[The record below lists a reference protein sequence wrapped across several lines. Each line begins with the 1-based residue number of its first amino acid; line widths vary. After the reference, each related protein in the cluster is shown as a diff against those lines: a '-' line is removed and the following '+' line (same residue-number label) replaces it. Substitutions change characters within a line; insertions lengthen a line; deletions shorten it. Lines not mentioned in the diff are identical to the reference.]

1 MENYSHRFQVNLAGM
16 IDILSNHLYDEK
28 DVYIRELLQNATDAI
43 RARKKIDSTLEGKI
57 HASLTGDNNEKT
69 LIVEDNGIGL
79 TEDEVHAFLATIANS
94 SKGEKNFDGESSND
108 FIGRFGIGL
117 LSCFIVSDEIVM
129 ISTSQKDGGTTEWRG
144 KADGT
149 YSVRKIETDTREPGT
164 QVYLRL
170 RAGLEDH
177 PECEDVEYLINTL
190 KKYGSSLES
199 NIIVEMNGLEEEINS
214 WTKQFSDK
222 ETLSTLSREQ
232 IIQYGEYILGT
243 HFQDYFLIENESGR
257 TFGIAYMIPHAVQ
270 MNAIRKNTVFLN
282 KMFVTSEA
290 NNILPDW
297 SFFAKC
303 VIWTDELQPVASRE
317 AFYKNERLTSVASE
331 LGVALKKGIETLPEE
346 ALMKLLATHYLG
358 FKALASEDAPFLKLI
373 YPYLPVRTLNGEEKL
388 GDIIAKNDVIY
399 YTYSV
404 DDFRQ
409 IKDIARSSGMG
420 MTLIN
425 GGYSYDSPFL
435 AQLSYFVEGT
445 EFVLI
450 QPEEMTDKLRPM
462 TADEKQAYQPIL
474 TEMNSMMAEFD
485 TDVLI
490 KHFEPKDLPII
501 FIHSTATQELREL
514 ERAVEETT
522 SVFSDILESIQKE
535 QEPAPLAHLY
545 LNLDNELIKRLF
557 TSGKTVKELSV
568 IVNVL
573 YIQALLLG
581 HYPLKRK
588 EMVLMNQ
595 NMLRILEML

>member
-222 ETLSTLSREQ
+222 ETLFKLSKEQ

-409 IKDIARSSGMG
+409 IKDITRSSG

-425 GGYSYDSPFL
+425 GGYSYDSPIL

-462 TADEKQAYQPIL
+462 TGDEEQAYQPIL
-474 TEMNSMMAEFD
+474 TEMNSMMVEFD

-514 ERAVEETT
+514 ERAVEETS

-557 TSGKTVKELSV
+557 TSEKTVKELSV

>member
-1 MENYSHRFQVNLAGM
+1 
-16 IDILSNHLYDEK
+16 ILSNHLYDEK

-177 PECEDVEYLINTL
+177 PECEEVEYLINTL
-190 KKYGSSLES
+190 KKYGASLES
-199 NIIVEMNGLEEEINS
+199 NIIVEINGLEEEINS
-214 WTKQFSDK
+214 WTKKFSDK
-222 ETLSTLSREQ
+222 ETLFKLSKEQ

-409 IKDIARSSGMG
+409 IKDIARSSGM
-420 MTLIN
+420 TLIN
-425 GGYSYDSPFL
+425 GGYSYDSPIL

-445 EFVLI
+445 EFILI
-450 QPEEMTDKLRPM
+450 EPEEMTDKLRPM
-462 TADEKQAYQPIL
+462 TGDEEQAYQPIL
-474 TEMNSMMAEFD
+474 TEMNSMMVEFD

-514 ERAVEETT
+514 ERAVEETS

-557 TSGKTVKELSV
+557 TSEKTVKELSV

>member
-43 RARKKIDSTLEGKI
+43 RARKKTDPTLEGKI
-57 HASLTGDNNEKT
+57 HASLIGDINEKT
-69 LIVEDNGIGL
+69 LILEDNGIGL

-94 SKGEKNFDGESSND
+94 SKGEKNFDGENSND

-177 PECEDVEYLINTL
+177 PECEEVEYLINTL
-190 KKYGSSLES
+190 KKYGASLES
-199 NIIVEMNGLEEEINS
+199 NIIVEINGLEEEINS
-214 WTKQFSDK
+214 WTKKFSDK
-222 ETLSTLSREQ
+222 ETLFKLSKEQ

-282 KMFVTSEA
+282 NMYVTSEA

-303 VIWTDELQPVASRE
+303 IIWTDELQPVASRE
-317 AFYKNERLTSVASE
+317 AFYKNERLTSVADE

-409 IKDIARSSGMG
+409 IKDIARSSGM
-420 MTLIN
+420 TLIN
-425 GGYSYDSPFL
+425 GGYSYDSPIL

-557 TSGKTVKELSV
+557 SSGKSVDELSV

-588 EMVLMNQ
+588 EMELMNQ

>member
-282 KMFVTSEA
+282 KIFVTSEA

-409 IKDIARSSGMG
+409 IKDIARSSGM
-420 MTLIN
+420 TLIN
-425 GGYSYDSPFL
+425 GGYSYDSPIL

-445 EFVLI
+445 EFILI
-450 QPEEMTDKLRPM
+450 EPEEMTDKLRPM
-462 TADEKQAYQPIL
+462 TGDEEQAYQPIL

-514 ERAVEETT
+514 ERAVEETN

-557 TSGKTVKELSV
+557 TYGKTVKELSV

>member
-43 RARKKIDSTLEGKI
+43 RARKKIDPTLEGKI
-57 HASLTGDNNEKT
+57 HASLIGDINEKT
-69 LIVEDNGIGL
+69 LILEDNGIGL

-170 RAGLEDH
+170 RAGLEEH
-177 PECEDVEYLINTL
+177 PECEEVEYLINTL
-190 KKYGSSLES
+190 KKYGASLES
-199 NIIVEMNGLEEEINS
+199 DIIVEINGLEEEINN
-214 WTKQFSDK
+214 WTKQFSNK
-222 ETLSTLSREQ
+222 ETLFKLSKEQ

-282 KMFVTSEA
+282 NMYVTSEA

-303 VIWTDELQPVASRE
+303 IIWTDELQPVASRE
-317 AFYKNERLTSVASE
+317 AFYKNERLTSVAGE

-409 IKDIARSSGMG
+409 IKDIARSSGM
-420 MTLIN
+420 TLIN
-425 GGYSYDSPFL
+425 GGYSYDSPIL

-462 TADEKQAYQPIL
+462 TADEEQAYQPIL

-557 TSGKTVKELSV
+557 SSGKSVDELSV

-588 EMVLMNQ
+588 EMELMNQ

>member
-69 LIVEDNGIGL
+69 LIIEDNGIGL

-190 KKYGSSLES
+190 KKYGASLES

-303 VIWTDELQPVASRE
+303 MIWTDELQPVASRE

-409 IKDIARSSGMG
+409 IKDIARSSGM
-420 MTLIN
+420 TLIN
-425 GGYSYDSPFL
+425 GGYSYDSPIL

-557 TSGKTVKELSV
+557 TSEKTVKELSV

>member
-43 RARKKIDSTLEGKI
+43 RARKKIDPTLEGKI
-57 HASLTGDNNEKT
+57 HASLIGDINEKT
-69 LIVEDNGIGL
+69 LILEDNGIGL

-177 PECEDVEYLINTL
+177 PECEEVEYLINTL
-190 KKYGSSLES
+190 KKYGASLES
-199 NIIVEMNGLEEEINS
+199 NIIAEINGLEEEINS
-214 WTKQFSDK
+214 WTKKFSDK
-222 ETLSTLSREQ
+222 ETLFKLSKEQ

-282 KMFVTSEA
+282 NMYVTSEA

-303 VIWTDELQPVASRE
+303 IIWTDELQPVASRE
-317 AFYKNERLTSVASE
+317 AFYKNERLTSVADE

-409 IKDIARSSGMG
+409 IKDIARSSGM
-420 MTLIN
+420 TLIN
-425 GGYSYDSPFL
+425 GGYSYDSPIL

-474 TEMNSMMAEFD
+474 TEMNNMMAEFD

-557 TSGKTVKELSV
+557 SSGKSVDELSV

-588 EMVLMNQ
+588 EMELMNQ

>member
-409 IKDIARSSGMG
+409 IKDIARSSGM
-420 MTLIN
+420 TLIN
-425 GGYSYDSPFL
+425 GGYSYDSPIL

-450 QPEEMTDKLRPM
+450 EPEEMTNKLRPM
-462 TADEKQAYQPIL
+462 TVSEEQAYQPTL

-514 ERAVEETT
+514 ERAVEETN

>member
-43 RARKKIDSTLEGKI
+43 RARKKTDPTLEGKI
-57 HASLTGDNNEKT
+57 HASLIGDINEKT
-69 LIVEDNGIGL
+69 LILEDNGIGL

-177 PECEDVEYLINTL
+177 PECEEVEYLINTL
-190 KKYGSSLES
+190 KKYGASLES
-199 NIIVEMNGLEEEINS
+199 NIIVEINGLEEEINS
-214 WTKQFSDK
+214 WTKKFSDK
-222 ETLSTLSREQ
+222 ETLFKLSKEQ

-282 KMFVTSEA
+282 NMYVTSEA

-303 VIWTDELQPVASRE
+303 IIWTDELQPVASRE
-317 AFYKNERLTSVASE
+317 AFYKNERLTSVADE

-409 IKDIARSSGMG
+409 IKDIARSSGM
-420 MTLIN
+420 TLIN
-425 GGYSYDSPFL
+425 GGYSYDSPIL

-557 TSGKTVKELSV
+557 SSGKSVDELSV

-588 EMVLMNQ
+588 EMELMNQ

>member
-94 SKGEKNFDGESSND
+94 SKGEKNFDGESFND

-222 ETLSTLSREQ
+222 ETLFKLSKEQ

-282 KMFVTSEA
+282 NMYVTSEA

-303 VIWTDELQPVASRE
+303 IIWTDELQPVASRE
-317 AFYKNERLTSVASE
+317 AFYKNERLTIVADE
-331 LGVALKKGIETLPEE
+331 LGIALKKGIETLPEE

-409 IKDIARSSGMG
+409 IKDIARSSGM
-420 MTLIN
+420 TLIN
-425 GGYSYDSPFL
+425 GGYSYDSPIL

-450 QPEEMTDKLRPM
+450 EPEEMTNKLRPM
-462 TADEKQAYQPIL
+462 TVSEEQAYQPIL

-514 ERAVEETT
+514 ERAVEETN

>member
-190 KKYGSSLES
+190 KKYGASLES
-199 NIIVEMNGLEEEINS
+199 NIIVEINGLEKEINS

-409 IKDIARSSGMG
+409 IKDIARSSGM
-420 MTLIN
+420 TLIN
-425 GGYSYDSPFL
+425 GGYSYDSPIL

-462 TADEKQAYQPIL
+462 TGDEEQAYQPIL
-474 TEMNSMMAEFD
+474 TEMNSMMVEFD

-514 ERAVEETT
+514 ERAVEETS

-557 TSGKTVKELSV
+557 TSEKTVKELSV

>member
-303 VIWTDELQPVASRE
+303 VIWTDELQLVASRE

-409 IKDIARSSGMG
+409 IKDIARSSGM
-420 MTLIN
+420 TLIN
-425 GGYSYDSPFL
+425 GGYSYDSPIL

-445 EFVLI
+445 EFILI
-450 QPEEMTDKLRPM
+450 EPEEMTDKLRPM
-462 TADEKQAYQPIL
+462 TGDEEQAYQPIL
-474 TEMNSMMAEFD
+474 TEMNSMMVEFD

-514 ERAVEETT
+514 ERAVEETS

-557 TSGKTVKELSV
+557 TSEKTVKELSV

>member
-43 RARKKIDSTLEGKI
+43 RARKKIDPTLEGKI

-69 LIVEDNGIGL
+69 LILEDNGIGL
-79 TEDEVHAFLATIANS
+79 TEEEVHAFLATIANS

-129 ISTSQKDGGTTEWRG
+129 ISTSKKDGGTTEWRG

-177 PECEDVEYLINTL
+177 PECEEVEYLINTL

-199 NIIVEMNGLEEEINS
+199 NIIVEINGLEEEINS

-222 ETLSTLSREQ
+222 ETLFKLSREQ

-282 KMFVTSEA
+282 NMYVTSEA

-317 AFYKNERLTSVASE
+317 AFYKNERLTSVADE

-409 IKDIARSSGMG
+409 IKDIARSSGM
-420 MTLIN
+420 TLIN
-425 GGYSYDSPFL
+425 GGYSYDSPIL

-462 TADEKQAYQPIL
+462 TADEEQAYQPIL

-514 ERAVEETT
+514 ERAVEETN

-557 TSGKTVKELSV
+557 SSGKSVNELSV

-588 EMVLMNQ
+588 EMELMNQ

>member
-214 WTKQFSDK
+214 WSKQFSDK

-409 IKDIARSSGMG
+409 IKDIARSSGM
-420 MTLIN
+420 TLIN
-425 GGYSYDSPFL
+425 GGYSYDSPIL

-445 EFVLI
+445 EFILI
-450 QPEEMTDKLRPM
+450 EPEEMTDKLRPM
-462 TADEKQAYQPIL
+462 TGDEEQAYQPIL
-474 TEMNSMMAEFD
+474 TEMNSMMVEFD

-514 ERAVEETT
+514 ERAVEETS

-557 TSGKTVKELSV
+557 TSEKTVKELSV

>member
-409 IKDIARSSGMG
+409 IKDIARSSGM
-420 MTLIN
+420 TLIN
-425 GGYSYDSPFL
+425 GGYSYDSPIL

-445 EFVLI
+445 EFILI
-450 QPEEMTDKLRPM
+450 EPEEMTDKLRPM
-462 TADEKQAYQPIL
+462 TGDEEQAYQPIL
-474 TEMNSMMAEFD
+474 TEMNSMMVEFD
-485 TDVLI
+485 TDMLI

-514 ERAVEETT
+514 ERAVEETS

-557 TSGKTVKELSV
+557 TSEKTVKELSV
-568 IVNVL
+568 IVKVL

>member
-409 IKDIARSSGMG
+409 IKDIARSSGM
-420 MTLIN
+420 TLIN
-425 GGYSYDSPFL
+425 GGYSYDSPIL

-450 QPEEMTDKLRPM
+450 EPEEMTNKLRPM
-462 TADEKQAYQPIL
+462 TVSEEQAYQPIL

-490 KHFEPKDLPII
+490 KHFEPKDLPTI
-501 FIHSTATQELREL
+501 FIYSTATQELREL
-514 ERAVEETT
+514 ERAVEETN

>member
-1 MENYSHRFQVNLAGM
+1 M

-282 KMFVTSEA
+282 KIFVTSEA

-409 IKDIARSSGMG
+409 IKDIARSSGM
-420 MTLIN
+420 TLIN
-425 GGYSYDSPFL
+425 GGYSYDSPIL

-445 EFVLI
+445 EFILI
-450 QPEEMTDKLRPM
+450 EPEEMTDKLRPM
-462 TADEKQAYQPIL
+462 TGDEEQAYQPIL

-514 ERAVEETT
+514 ERAVEETN

>member
-177 PECEDVEYLINTL
+177 PECEEVEYLINTL
-190 KKYGSSLES
+190 KKYGASLES

-409 IKDIARSSGMG
+409 IKDIARSSGM
-420 MTLIN
+420 TLIN
-425 GGYSYDSPFL
+425 GGYSYDSPIL

-445 EFVLI
+445 EFILI
-450 QPEEMTDKLRPM
+450 EPEEMTDKLRPM
-462 TADEKQAYQPIL
+462 TGDEEQAYQPIL
-474 TEMNSMMAEFD
+474 TEMNSMMVEFD

-514 ERAVEETT
+514 ERAVEETS

-557 TSGKTVKELSV
+557 TSEKTVKELSV

-588 EMVLMNQ
+588 EMILMNQ

>member
-1 MENYSHRFQVNLAGM
+1 MQPMPFVLG
-16 IDILSNHLYDEK
+16 
-28 DVYIRELLQNATDAI
+28 
-43 RARKKIDSTLEGKI
+43 KKIDSTLEGKI

-177 PECEDVEYLINTL
+177 PECEDVEYLITTL

-409 IKDIARSSGMG
+409 IKDIARSSGM
-420 MTLIN
+420 TLIN
-425 GGYSYDSPFL
+425 GGYSYDSPIL

-445 EFVLI
+445 EFILI
-450 QPEEMTDKLRPM
+450 EPEEMTDKLRPM
-462 TADEKQAYQPIL
+462 TGDEEQAYQPIL
-474 TEMNSMMAEFD
+474 TEMNSMMVEFD

-514 ERAVEETT
+514 ERAVEETN

>member
-346 ALMKLLATHYLG
+346 ALMKLLATHYLS

-409 IKDIARSSGMG
+409 IKDIARSSGM
-420 MTLIN
+420 TLIN
-425 GGYSYDSPFL
+425 GGYSYDSPIL

-450 QPEEMTDKLRPM
+450 EPEEMTNKLRPM
-462 TADEKQAYQPIL
+462 TVSEEQAYQPIL

-514 ERAVEETT
+514 ERAVEETN

>member
-317 AFYKNERLTSVASE
+317 AFYKNERLASVASE

-409 IKDIARSSGMG
+409 IKDIARSSGM
-420 MTLIN
+420 TLIN
-425 GGYSYDSPFL
+425 GGYSYDSPIL

-450 QPEEMTDKLRPM
+450 EPEEMTNKLRPM
-462 TADEKQAYQPIL
+462 TVSEEQAYQPIL

-514 ERAVEETT
+514 ERAVEETN

>member
-409 IKDIARSSGMG
+409 IKDIARSSGM
-420 MTLIN
+420 TLIN
-425 GGYSYDSPFL
+425 GGYSYDSPIL

-573 YIQALLLG
+573 YIQALLSG

>member
-177 PECEDVEYLINTL
+177 PECEDVEYLITTL

-409 IKDIARSSGMG
+409 IKDIARSSGM
-420 MTLIN
+420 TLIN
-425 GGYSYDSPFL
+425 GGYSYDSPIL

-445 EFVLI
+445 EFILI
-450 QPEEMTDKLRPM
+450 EPEEMTDKLRPM
-462 TADEKQAYQPIL
+462 TGDEEQAYQPIL
-474 TEMNSMMAEFD
+474 TEMNSMMVEFD

-514 ERAVEETT
+514 ERAVEETN

>member
-1 MENYSHRFQVNLAGM
+1 MENHSHRFQVNLAGM

-43 RARKKIDSTLEGKI
+43 RARKKLTPTLEGKI
-57 HASLTGDNNEKT
+57 LVSLTGDTNEKT
-69 LIVEDNGIGL
+69 LILEDNGIGL
-79 TEDEVHAFLATIANS
+79 TEEEVHAFLATIANS

-170 RAGLEDH
+170 RADLDEH
-177 PECEDVEYLINTL
+177 PECEDVEELINTL

-199 NIIVEMNGLEEEINS
+199 NIIVEINGLEEEINS
-214 WTKQFSDK
+214 WTKQFSNK
-222 ETLSTLSREQ
+222 ETLSKLSKDQ

-243 HFQDYFLIENESGR
+243 RFQDYFLIENESGR

-282 KMFVTSEA
+282 NMYVTSEA

-317 AFYKNERLTSVASE
+317 AFYKNERLTSVADE

-409 IKDIARSSGMG
+409 IKDIARSSGM
-420 MTLIN
+420 TLIN
-425 GGYSYDSPFL
+425 GGYSYDSPIL

-450 QPEEMTDKLRPM
+450 EPEEMTNKLRPM
-462 TADEKQAYQPIL
+462 TVSEEQAYQPIL

-514 ERAVEETT
+514 ERAVEETN

>member
-373 YPYLPVRTLNGEEKL
+373 YPYLPVRTLNGEEKS

-409 IKDIARSSGMG
+409 IKDIARSSGM
-420 MTLIN
+420 TLIN
-425 GGYSYDSPFL
+425 GGYSYDSPIL

-445 EFVLI
+445 EFILI
-450 QPEEMTDKLRPM
+450 EPEEMTDKLRPM
-462 TADEKQAYQPIL
+462 TGDEEQAYQPIL

-514 ERAVEETT
+514 ERAVEETN

>member
-43 RARKKIDSTLEGKI
+43 RARKKIDPTLEGKI
-57 HASLTGDNNEKT
+57 HASLIGDINEKT
-69 LIVEDNGIGL
+69 LILEDNGIGL

-177 PECEDVEYLINTL
+177 PECEEVEYLINTL
-190 KKYGSSLES
+190 KKYGASLES
-199 NIIVEMNGLEEEINS
+199 NIIVEINGLEEEINS
-214 WTKQFSDK
+214 WTKKFSDK
-222 ETLSTLSREQ
+222 ETLFKLSKEQ

-282 KMFVTSEA
+282 NMYVTSEA

-303 VIWTDELQPVASRE
+303 IIWTDELQPVASRE
-317 AFYKNERLTSVASE
+317 AFYKNERLTSVADE

-409 IKDIARSSGMG
+409 IKDIARSSGM
-420 MTLIN
+420 TLIN
-425 GGYSYDSPFL
+425 GGYSYDSPIL

-462 TADEKQAYQPIL
+462 TADEEQAYQPIL

-557 TSGKTVKELSV
+557 SSGKSVDELSV

-588 EMVLMNQ
+588 EMELMNQ

>member
-243 HFQDYFLIENESGR
+243 HFQGYFLIENESGR

-409 IKDIARSSGMG
+409 IKDIARSSGM
-420 MTLIN
+420 TLIN
-425 GGYSYDSPFL
+425 GGYSYDSPIL

-445 EFVLI
+445 EFILI
-450 QPEEMTDKLRPM
+450 EPEEMTDKLRPM
-462 TADEKQAYQPIL
+462 TGDEEQAYQPIL

-514 ERAVEETT
+514 ERAVEETN

>member
-190 KKYGSSLES
+190 KKYGASLES
-199 NIIVEMNGLEEEINS
+199 NIIVEINGLEEEINS
-214 WTKQFSDK
+214 WTKKFSDK

-409 IKDIARSSGMG
+409 IKDIARSSGM
-420 MTLIN
+420 TLIN
-425 GGYSYDSPFL
+425 GGYSYDSPIL

-445 EFVLI
+445 EFILI
-450 QPEEMTDKLRPM
+450 EPEEMTDKLRPM
-462 TADEKQAYQPIL
+462 TGDEEQAYQPIL
-474 TEMNSMMAEFD
+474 TEMNSMMVEFD

-514 ERAVEETT
+514 ERAVEETS

-557 TSGKTVKELSV
+557 TSEKTVKELSV

>member
-409 IKDIARSSGMG
+409 IKDIARSSGM
-420 MTLIN
+420 TLIN
-425 GGYSYDSPFL
+425 GGYSYDSPIL

-445 EFVLI
+445 EFILI
-450 QPEEMTDKLRPM
+450 EPEEMTDKLRPM
-462 TADEKQAYQPIL
+462 TGDEEQAYQPIL
-474 TEMNSMMAEFD
+474 TEMNSMMVEFD

-514 ERAVEETT
+514 ERAVEETS

-557 TSGKTVKELSV
+557 TSEKTVKELSV

>member
-331 LGVALKKGIETLPEE
+331 LGVALKKGIETLLEE

-409 IKDIARSSGMG
+409 IKDIARSSGM
-420 MTLIN
+420 TLIN
-425 GGYSYDSPFL
+425 GGYSYDSPIL

-450 QPEEMTDKLRPM
+450 EPEEMTNKLRPM
-462 TADEKQAYQPIL
+462 TVSEEQAYQPIL

-514 ERAVEETT
+514 ERAVEETN

>member
-177 PECEDVEYLINTL
+177 PECEEVEYLINTL
-190 KKYGSSLES
+190 KKYGASLES
-199 NIIVEMNGLEEEINS
+199 NIIVEINGLEEEINS

-409 IKDIARSSGMG
+409 IKDIARSSGM
-420 MTLIN
+420 TLIN
-425 GGYSYDSPFL
+425 GGYSYDSPIL

-450 QPEEMTDKLRPM
+450 EPEEMTNKLRPM
-462 TADEKQAYQPIL
+462 TVSEEQAYQPIL

-485 TDVLI
+485 IDVLI

-514 ERAVEETT
+514 ERAVEETN

>member
-409 IKDIARSSGMG
+409 IKDIARSSGM
-420 MTLIN
+420 TLIN
-425 GGYSYDSPFL
+425 GGYSYDSPIL

-445 EFVLI
+445 EFILI
-450 QPEEMTDKLRPM
+450 EPEEMTDKLRPM
-462 TADEKQAYQPIL
+462 TGDEEQAYQPIL
-474 TEMNSMMAEFD
+474 TEMNSMMVEFD

-514 ERAVEETT
+514 ERAVEETS

-535 QEPAPLAHLY
+535 QEPASLAHLY

-557 TSGKTVKELSV
+557 TSEKTVKELSV

>member
-43 RARKKIDSTLEGKI
+43 RARKKIDPTLEGKI
-57 HASLTGDNNEKT
+57 HASLIGDINEKT
-69 LIVEDNGIGL
+69 LILEDNGIGL

-177 PECEDVEYLINTL
+177 PECEEVEYLINTL
-190 KKYGSSLES
+190 KKYGASLES
-199 NIIVEMNGLEEEINS
+199 NIIVEINGLEEEINS
-214 WTKQFSDK
+214 WTKKFSDK
-222 ETLSTLSREQ
+222 ETLFKLSKEQ

-282 KMFVTSEA
+282 NMYVTSEA

-303 VIWTDELQPVASRE
+303 IIWTDELQPVASRE
-317 AFYKNERLTSVASE
+317 AFYKNERLTSVADE

-358 FKALASEDAPFLKLI
+358 FKALASEDVPFLKLI

-409 IKDIARSSGMG
+409 IKDIARSSGM
-420 MTLIN
+420 TLIN
-425 GGYSYDSPFL
+425 GGYSYDSPIL

-474 TEMNSMMAEFD
+474 TEMNNMMAEFD

-557 TSGKTVKELSV
+557 SSGKSVDELSV

-588 EMVLMNQ
+588 EMELMNQ

>member
-170 RAGLEDH
+170 GAGLEDH

-409 IKDIARSSGMG
+409 IKDIARSSGM
-420 MTLIN
+420 TLIN
-425 GGYSYDSPFL
+425 GGYSYDSPIL

-450 QPEEMTDKLRPM
+450 EPEEMTNKLRPM
-462 TADEKQAYQPIL
+462 TVSEEQAYQPIL

-490 KHFEPKDLPII
+490 KHFEPKDLPTI

-514 ERAVEETT
+514 ERAVEETN

>member
-43 RARKKIDSTLEGKI
+43 RARKKTDPTLEGKI
-57 HASLTGDNNEKT
+57 HASLIGDINEKT
-69 LIVEDNGIGL
+69 LILEDNGIGL

-177 PECEDVEYLINTL
+177 PECEEVEYLINTL
-190 KKYGSSLES
+190 KKYGASLES
-199 NIIVEMNGLEEEINS
+199 NIIVEINGLEEEINS
-214 WTKQFSDK
+214 WTKKFSDK
-222 ETLSTLSREQ
+222 ETLFKLSKEQ

-282 KMFVTSEA
+282 NMYVTSEA

-303 VIWTDELQPVASRE
+303 IIWTDELQPVASRE
-317 AFYKNERLTSVASE
+317 AFYKNERLTSVADE

-358 FKALASEDAPFLKLI
+358 FKALASEDVPFLKLI

-409 IKDIARSSGMG
+409 IKDIARSSGM
-420 MTLIN
+420 TLIN
-425 GGYSYDSPFL
+425 GGYSYDSPIL

-474 TEMNSMMAEFD
+474 TEMNNMMAEFD

-557 TSGKTVKELSV
+557 SSGKSVDELSV

-588 EMVLMNQ
+588 EMELMNQ